1 MYDVVIIGSGPAG
14 MAAAVYAARA
24 ELTFVVVEK
33 DMSGGQILETSEIDN
48 YPGYPSISGFELAE
62 KFRAHAEA
70 CGTEII
76 ENITIEDF
84 RRIEGGYELV
94 FDGNKTM
101 ETKTILIATGAK
113 PRRLGCPGEEELT
126 GAGVSY
132 CATCDGAFFKGRDVI
147 VVGGGNTAVEDAIF
161 LARGCKSVTLV
172 HRRDSLRAS
181 RNLVTKLKSLPNVEI
196 VWDSTVE
203 RIYGNGMVESVLLK
217 NVKTGEQTDRKA
229 NGVFVAVGTKPSNLG
244 LQDKIPCD
252 EGGYFIAGENCE
264 TQVPGIFAA
273 GDVRTKSLR
282 QVITAAADGAN
293 AIYRIEQSNP
303 GFHWDWKEQELVG
316 KYIGINMQE
325 AEYNGNKFT
334 RIGRLEIVD
343 DVRRGIAKTMQP
355 RQPRGDAD
363 DSKFVQQGF
372 TAVEVDSL
380 PF

>member
-33 DMSGGQILETSEIDN
+33 EMSGGQILETSDIDN
-48 YPGYPSISGFELAE
+48 YPGFPSISGYELAE

-84 RRIEGGYELV
+84 RKIDGGFELI

-113 PRRLGCPGEEELT
+113 PRRLGCAGEEEFA

-132 CATCDGAFFKGRDVI
+132 CATCDGAFFKGRDVV

-161 LARGCKSVTLV
+161 LARGCKSVTLI

-181 RNLVTKLKSLPNVEI
+181 RNLVTRLKSLPNVEI
-196 VWDSTVE
+196 IWDSTVE
-203 RIYGNGMVESVLLK
+203 RIYGNGSVESLLLR
-217 NVKTGEQTDRKA
+217 NVKTGELTDRKA
-229 NGVFVAVGTKPSNLG
+229 SGVFVAVGTRPSNLG
-244 LQDKIPCD
+244 WQDKIPSD
-252 EGGYFIAGENCE
+252 EGGYFIADE
-264 TQVPGIFAA
+264 TCATQIPGIFAA
-273 GDVRTKSLR
+273 GDVRTKNLR

-293 AIYRIEQSNP
+293 AIYRIEQY
-303 GFHWDWKEQELVG
+303 L
-316 KYIGINMQE
+316 
-325 AEYNGNKFT
+325 AEN
-334 RIGRLEIVD
+334 E
-343 DVRRGIAKTMQP
+343 
-355 RQPRGDAD
+355 
-363 DSKFVQQGF
+363 
-372 TAVEVDSL
+372 
-380 PF
+380 

>member
-24 ELTFVVVEK
+24 ELTFVVAEK
-33 DMSGGQILETSEIDN
+33 EMSGGQILETSDIDN
-48 YPGYPSISGFELAE
+48 YPGFPSISGFDLAE

-84 RRIEGGYELV
+84 RKIDGGFELV

-101 ETKTILIATGAK
+101 ETKTILIATGAR
-113 PRRLGCPGEEELT
+113 PRRLGCAGEEELV

-181 RNLVTKLKSLPNVEI
+181 RNLVTKLKSLPNVGI

-203 RIYGNGMVESVLLK
+203 RIYGNGMVESVLLR
-217 NVKTGEQTDRKA
+217 NVKTGEMTERKA
-229 NGVFVAVGTKPSNLG
+229 SGVFVAVGTKPSNLG
-244 LQDKIPCD
+244 WQDKIPCD

-264 TQVPGIFAA
+264 TRIPGIFAA

-293 AIYRIEQSNP
+293 AIYRIEQYLA
-303 GFHWDWKEQELVG
+303 EQE
-316 KYIGINMQE
+316 
-325 AEYNGNKFT
+325 
-334 RIGRLEIVD
+334 
-343 DVRRGIAKTMQP
+343 
-355 RQPRGDAD
+355 
-363 DSKFVQQGF
+363 
-372 TAVEVDSL
+372 
-380 PF
+380 

>member
-203 RIYGNGMVESVLLK
+203 RIYGNGMVESVLLR
-217 NVKTGEQTDRKA
+217 NVKTGELTDRKA
-229 NGVFVAVGTKPSNLG
+229 SGVFVAVGTKPSNLG
-244 LQDKIPCD
+244 WQDKIPCD

-264 TQVPGIFAA
+264 TQMPGIFAA

-293 AIYRIEQSNP
+293 AIYRIEQYLA
-303 GFHWDWKEQELVG
+303 EQE
-316 KYIGINMQE
+316 
-325 AEYNGNKFT
+325 
-334 RIGRLEIVD
+334 
-343 DVRRGIAKTMQP
+343 
-355 RQPRGDAD
+355 
-363 DSKFVQQGF
+363 
-372 TAVEVDSL
+372 
-380 PF
+380 

>member
-203 RIYGNGMVESVLLK
+203 RIYGNGMVESVLLR
-217 NVKTGEQTDRKA
+217 NVKTGELTDRKA
-229 NGVFVAVGTKPSNLG
+229 SGVFVAVGTKPSNLG
-244 LQDKIPCD
+244 WQDKIPCD

-293 AIYRIEQSNP
+293 AIYRIEQYLA
-303 GFHWDWKEQELVG
+303 EQE
-316 KYIGINMQE
+316 
-325 AEYNGNKFT
+325 
-334 RIGRLEIVD
+334 
-343 DVRRGIAKTMQP
+343 
-355 RQPRGDAD
+355 
-363 DSKFVQQGF
+363 
-372 TAVEVDSL
+372 
-380 PF
+380 

>member
-24 ELTFVVVEK
+24 ELAFVVVEK

-101 ETKTILIATGAK
+101 ETKTILIATGAR

-203 RIYGNGMVESVLLK
+203 RIYGNGMVESVLLR
-217 NVKTGEQTDRKA
+217 NVKTGELTDRKA
-229 NGVFVAVGTKPSNLG
+229 SGVFVAVGTKPSNLG
-244 LQDKIPCD
+244 WQDKIPCD

-293 AIYRIEQSNP
+293 AIYRIEQYLA
-303 GFHWDWKEQELVG
+303 EQE
-316 KYIGINMQE
+316 
-325 AEYNGNKFT
+325 
-334 RIGRLEIVD
+334 
-343 DVRRGIAKTMQP
+343 
-355 RQPRGDAD
+355 
-363 DSKFVQQGF
+363 
-372 TAVEVDSL
+372 
-380 PF
+380 

>member
-101 ETKTILIATGAK
+101 ETKTILIATGAR

-181 RNLVTKLKSLPNVEI
+181 RNLVTKLKSLSNVEI

-203 RIYGNGMVESVLLK
+203 RIYGNGMVESVLLR
-217 NVKTGEQTDRKA
+217 NVKTGELTDRKA
-229 NGVFVAVGTKPSNLG
+229 SGVFVAVGTKPSNLG
-244 LQDKIPCD
+244 WQDKIPCD

-264 TQVPGIFAA
+264 TQVSGIFAA

-293 AIYRIEQSNP
+293 AIYRIEQYLA
-303 GFHWDWKEQELVG
+303 EQE
-316 KYIGINMQE
+316 
-325 AEYNGNKFT
+325 
-334 RIGRLEIVD
+334 
-343 DVRRGIAKTMQP
+343 
-355 RQPRGDAD
+355 
-363 DSKFVQQGF
+363 
-372 TAVEVDSL
+372 
-380 PF
+380 

>member
-62 KFRAHAEA
+62 KFRAHAEV

-203 RIYGNGMVESVLLK
+203 RIYGNGMVESVLLR
-217 NVKTGEQTDRKA
+217 NVKTGELTDRKA
-229 NGVFVAVGTKPSNLG
+229 SGVFVAVGTKPSNLG
-244 LQDKIPCD
+244 WQDKIPCD

-293 AIYRIEQSNP
+293 AIYRIEQYLA
-303 GFHWDWKEQELVG
+303 EQE
-316 KYIGINMQE
+316 
-325 AEYNGNKFT
+325 
-334 RIGRLEIVD
+334 
-343 DVRRGIAKTMQP
+343 
-355 RQPRGDAD
+355 
-363 DSKFVQQGF
+363 
-372 TAVEVDSL
+372 
-380 PF
+380 